1 MKPFLKWVG
10 GKTQI
15 LDFVLGIF
23 PDKINDYHEIF
34 VGGGS
39 VLFAVLDRCNVT
51 GKLYAYDLNKTLIQ
65 VYKDVQTRPI
75 SLHEEVMKLF
85 NTYDSLNGTE
95 INRKPTNENEAL
107 TSKESYYYWIRHLYN
122 TDTGDRSAMF
132 IFLNKTCFRGVFR
145 EGPNGFNV
153 PYGHYKN
160 TPQFLTI
167 DEFKN
172 ISSKLQRVEFKHCD
186 FRDVIPRVKSD
197 DFMYLDPPYAPE
209 TKTSFVGY
217 TKDGFGLKDHE
228 TLFEMTKASGAQFVM
243 SNAGVDLVRRT
254 FGDYNIKEVKARRA
268 INSKNP
274 ESMTTEVIVSS
285 HLKST

>member
-10 GKTQI
+10 GKAQI
-15 LDFVLGIF
+15 LDSVLGTF
-23 PDKINDYHEIF
+23 PDQIHDYHEIF

-39 VLFAVLDRCNVT
+39 VLLSVLDRCCVA
-51 GKLYAYDLNKTLIQ
+51 GKIYAYDLNKTLIQ
-65 VYKDVQTRPI
+65 VYKDVQTRPTE
-75 SLHEEVMKLF
+75 LHKEVMKLF
-85 NTYDSLNGTE
+85 SVYDGLIGTE
-95 INRKPTNENEAL
+95 INRKPSNEDEAL

-132 IFLNKTCFRGVFR
+132 IFLNKTCFRGIFR

-153 PYGHYKN
+153 PDGHYKT
-160 TPQFLTI
+160 TPRFLTM

-172 ISSKLQRVEFKHCD
+172 ISTKLQRVEFKHCD
-186 FRDVIPRVKSD
+186 FRDAIARVKSD

-217 TKDGFGLKDHE
+217 TKDGFGLEDHK
-228 TLFEMTKASGAQFVM
+228 TLFTMIKTSGAQFVM
-243 SNAGVDLVRRT
+243 SNAGVDLVRNA
-254 FGDYNIKEVKARRA
+254 FCDYKIRDVTARRA

-274 ESMTTEVIVSS
+274 DSTTTEVIVYR
-285 HLKST
+285 KKI

>member
-1 MKPFLKWVG
+1 
-10 GKTQI
+10 
-15 LDFVLGIF
+15 
-23 PDKINDYHEIF
+23 
-34 VGGGS
+34 
-39 VLFAVLDRCNVT
+39 
-51 GKLYAYDLNKTLIQ
+51 
-65 VYKDVQTRPI
+65 
-75 SLHEEVMKLF
+75 MKLF

-95 INRKPTNENEAL
+95 INRKPTNENEAM

-172 ISSKLQRVEFKHCD
+172 ISTKLQRVEFKHCD
-186 FRDVIPRVKSD
+186 FRDAIQRVKSD

-228 TLFEMTKASGAQFVM
+228 TLFEMTKASGTQFVM
-243 SNAGVDLVRRT
+243 SNARVDLVRRT
-254 FGDYNIKEVKARRA
+254 FGDYKISDVKARRS

-274 ESMTTEVIVSS
+274 ESTTTEVIVSS
-285 HLKST
+285 CHPK